1 MLQKIRGMRWLTR
14 LLPFMWLLVIVAIFA
29 IATQGRFL
37 SAYNVKIIIDQS
49 LIVGTVATGAMFIF
63 ASGNINLATGAVTA
77 LTAALVANVY
87 LRVPSIPLMVISAIV
102 IGAVIMYASA
112 LLSARLHVPVI
123 FVTIVM
129 MNMLSSI
136 EKTIVGPTPIYLPFE
151 MTKVMKEDYFPYLA
165 FVLFFLACAVLFYL
179 FDTGRALKFIGANPV
194 CAEQT
199 GLYSS
204 NYLLIASLICGIGVG
219 LASIM
224 TIVRTA
230 SVSIDTASSL
240 NMDCMLA
247 LVLGGMSIFGGS
259 KSYLYAGILGAVTV
273 SALNNGLN
281 FVGIPPEIIQGIRGI
296 VFILFICTSQ
306 VRPQGLPTSDA

>member
-1 MLQKIRGMRWLTR
+1 MLQKIRSIRWLTR
-14 LLPFMWLLVIVAIFA
+14 LLPFMWLLVIVAFFS

-37 SAYNVKIIIDQS
+37 SSYNLKIIIDQS

-77 LTAALVANVY
+77 LTAALVAKIY
-87 LRVPSIPLMVISAIV
+87 LQLPSIPIMVIGAVV
-102 IGAVIMYASA
+102 IGAVIMYLSA
-112 LLSARLHVPVI
+112 MLSARLRVPVI

-151 MTKVMKEDYFPYLA
+151 MTKVMKEAYFPYLA
-165 FVLFFLACAVLFYL
+165 FGLFFVTCAVLFYL

-194 CAEQT
+194 SAEQT
-199 GLYSS
+199 GLFP
-204 NYLLIASLICGIGVG
+204 NKYLLIASLICGIGVG

-230 SVSIDTASSL
+230 SVSIDTAATL

-273 SALNNGLN
+273 SALNNGLT
-281 FVGIPPEIIQGIRGI
+281 FVGVPPEIVQGIRGI
-296 VFILFICTSQ
+296 VFMIFICTSQ
-306 VRPQGLPTSDA
+306 VRPQGLPTADA